1 VTTNEEEIKKRA
13 EDFARKNKIKIAK
26 EKTNPE
32 IFPPEEFPVSV
43 FMAGSPGAGK
53 TESSKKL
60 IEELT
65 EDGHLALRIDIDE
78 LRPVF
83 EDYKGDNSHLFI
95 GSASII
101 ADKIHDLALKNKQS
115 FIFDG
120 TLSNLG
126 RARENI
132 KRSLDKNRVIQIVY
146 VYQEPK
152 QAWKFVKD
160 RETKEGRK
168 IPKDAFIEQYFRA
181 RENTNTLKRE
191 FGGNIEVYLTIK
203 NMDGT
208 DLSYHQNID
217 SIDSYIPE
225 KYNRADLKNIIL

>member
-78 LRPVF
+78 LRSVF

-132 KRSLDKNRVIQIVY
+132 KRSLDKNRVVQIVY

-181 RENTNTLKRE
+181 RENANTLKRE

-203 NMDGT
+203 NIDGT

-225 KYNRADLKNIIL
+225 KYNRGDLKNIIL

>member
-191 FGGNIEVYLTIK
+191 FGGKIEVYLTIK

>member
-1 VTTNEEEIKKRA
+1 VTTDDEEIKKRA
-13 EDFARKNKIKIAK
+13 ESFARKNKIKIAK

-53 TESSKKL
+53 TESSRSLIKK
-60 IEELT
+60 LT

-78 LRPVF
+78 QRPLF
-83 EDYKGDNSHLFI
+83 EDYMGNNSHLFT
-95 GSASII
+95 GAASII
-101 ADKIHDLALKNKQS
+101 ADKMHDLALKNQQS

-132 KRSLDKNRVIQIVY
+132 RRSLGKNRVVQIVY
-146 VYQEPK
+146 VYQDPK

-160 RETKEGRK
+160 RELREGRK
-168 IPKDAFIEQYFRA
+168 IPKEAFVEQYFTA
-181 RENTNTLKRE
+181 RENTNSLKRE
-191 FGGNIEVYLTIK
+191 FENIEVYLIIK
-203 NMDGT
+203 NIDGT
-208 DLSYHQNID
+208 DLSSHGDIETID
-217 SIDSYIPE
+217 TYIPE
-225 KYNRADLKNIIL
+225 KYNMADLKNIIL

>member
-1 VTTNEEEIKKRA
+1 MTTNEEEIKKRA